1 MSITFSKLLKF
12 ISCDTT
18 PSILLASGKF
28 SSISMSKILTLPSVF
43 VTSEPMIP
51 IVDDL
56 PAPLGPS
63 KAKKSP
69 SATVRL
75 IPFRATVPES

>member
-1 MSITFSKLLKF
+1 
-12 ISCDTT
+12 
-18 PSILLASGKF
+18 
-28 SSISMSKILTLPSVF
+28 MSKILTLPSVL
-43 VTSEPMIP
+43 VTREPMIP

-69 SATVRL
+69 SSTERF
-75 IPFRATVPES
+75 IPFKATAPESYVFFKLVISNAN